1 MIEDTYMNILSPSLL
16 SANFTHLEQ
25 GLWAIEDGGAAYLHI
40 DVIQLN
46 TTIQSVCRKVNDAY
60 FHKQMVFH

>member
-25 GLWAIEDGGAAYLHI
+25 ELWAIEDGGVAYLHI
-40 DVIQLN
+40 DV
-46 TTIQSVCRKVNDAY
+46 
-60 FHKQMVFH
+60 MVGMFVPNKRFNRY